1 MRSSYQRGIHAIIRT
16 KMKYRK
22 TKHLPEGEEMC
33 TNHIYTTTQKIKRIP
48 VQNTQMAAQIK
59 AIHHDIA
66 TNHL

>member
-1 MRSSYQRGIHAIIRT
+1 
-16 KMKYRK
+16 MKYRK

-48 VQNTQMAAQIK
+48 VQNTQMAAQIQ